1 MKSIAVYL
9 TGACNLRC
17 KHCSVGLDQYR
28 PRETLTDADIL
39 HVLEK
44 AAARGV
50 SYVTLLGGEPT
61 YTNHDL
67 VAFARKAGEVGVKLS
82 INTNLFFLDK
92 ITPLL
97 AETGLGNIVVSLD
110 GATQTSH
117 DAMRGKGSFE
127 RTLTNLEALVKLRNE
142 RRPDLTVDLTFVLTD
157 LNKAD
162 AMTIIDF
169 AVNNQIDKLNIN
181 LINPVGRGEKFR
193 GKLRGGDDYLAAIAK
208 MIVYF
213 QIERP
218 RVQLSIP
225 LPPAVADYIAMEYGA
240 LTESFVNDAACG
252 GTEVYTYVDLK
263 GNLLPCPGLSFEEGR
278 NDTMNKRH
286 DNLNILEHDI
296 ATIEETSV
304 FRAFNT
310 ARDKRAKN
318 QIFEPCNVCKYRDTC
333 SPCTSSFYKKDS
345 RNVIDMCKRVYDK
358 LDHDPRVRAIFPD
371 AKVTEPA

>member
-193 GKLRGGDDYLAAIAK
+193 GKLRGGD
-208 MIVYF
+208 
-213 QIERP
+213 
-218 RVQLSIP
+218 
-225 LPPAVADYIAMEYGA
+225 
-240 LTESFVNDAACG
+240 T
-252 GTEVYTYVDLK
+252 
-263 GNLLPCPGLSFEEGR
+263 
-278 NDTMNKRH
+278 
-286 DNLNILEHDI
+286 
-296 ATIEETSV
+296 
-304 FRAFNT
+304 
-310 ARDKRAKN
+310 
-318 QIFEPCNVCKYRDTC
+318 
-333 SPCTSSFYKKDS
+333 
-345 RNVIDMCKRVYDK
+345 
-358 LDHDPRVRAIFPD
+358 
-371 AKVTEPA
+371 